1 MNTQPFLDRSRASIA
16 ALLAFL
22 LVVAGALTAVPA
34 FAAGPSVS
42 ATQAPRAGGAITVT
56 GSGFSGVAPG
66 VYVGVG
72 PAGLSG
78 FYGGAMGDV
87 VWVSPGNADGSIGSG
102 RTAPM
107 TAEGTFSVQVSV
119 PAHTDGAQYTV
130 YTSKAHGGGMTDP
143 SQNATT
149 PIAWEPLPAVAT
161 TTTLTVDPAASSLA
175 GADFTL
181 GATVEPAASGTVSY
195 FNGETQ
201 LGSAA
206 VGTTVTA
213 SIAAAGTAQLKAV
226 FTPADAA
233 AFTGSASSVVPYEI
247 TAPPTEPGPRTP
259 TLTLSKTTGLD
270 RGGETV
276 TVTGSGYNPNQPI
289 YVAIC
294 TDVPL
299 SELSFTFIS
308 AGCTVGAKQ
317 VTSNPTTATQ
327 VKFNADGSFT
337 TEFRVSPK
345 AGSTAVYTLANH
357 TAMNDRSQD
366 AKVSLSFAPKL
377 TLSKATGLDAG
388 GETVTV
394 TGAGYNP
401 NQPIYVAICTDVPLS
416 ELSFTF
422 ISAGCTVGA
431 KQVTSNPT
439 TATQVKFNADG
450 SFTTEFRV
458 APKAG
463 STAVYTLANH
473 TAMNDRS
480 QDAKVSVSFAAPKPV
495 ATLSVSKTEG
505 LDPAGESITVTGTGY
520 EVNTGGI
527 YAQIGWIVEGAWTP
541 ISASDTRASNR
552 TNAYA
557 ALVGSGYPNQPAF
570 TVAEDGSGS
579 FSWTVTID
587 KAKLDAKKL
596 EGGTL
601 AVFTLGSHSN
611 WVQPANERFV
621 PLSFADPEPVPALD
635 VTVRDAAATTGAT
648 IKVSGS
654 NLPDVPAVY
663 AAVIEKGT
671 ESQVTAGGG
680 YTAFALPFPSVTAG
694 STTFTVV
701 APAAKLDRTKQYEVI
716 VWKQHSNPAADTI
729 YARADVPFT
738 ADHWTKLFPD
748 VTPPTDPE
756 PPVDPGTPV
765 TPPAAVQGGSLSW
778 AISSSFASYITSST
792 AKGSIAVAGGATRS
806 GGLFQFGQATGGTY
820 DAATGTG
827 TVSYNGSVRFTGHG
841 GVLDVT
847 IANPQVRITSA
858 NAATLYVTSGGSQVA
873 FANLDLSA
881 AVRVTANGT
890 VSYSRVPATLTAA
903 GRSQVFQGY
912 TTVLDPLAFTVG
924 APAAAPAGSTG
935 TVAVAAAS
943 TTRTTSL
950 PAAPPASTG
959 IDLDDD
965 TLAALQKGEP
975 VTVSASGFTPNE
987 DGIKVVV
994 YSTPTLLGEVAAD
1007 ASGNATWTGSLP
1019 ATLADGEHT
1028 LTFQGSVDR
1037 GIRFTLARAATAAGC
1052 FVEAASLNWGF
1063 KETFRT
1069 YIEGIAAGGWE
1080 LTDVAYEY
1088 PEFVWTAGTGAV
1100 DAATRTGLVTYG
1112 GSIRFTGHQG
1122 ALDTTLANA
1131 RVELA
1136 GDTGYLVFD
1145 VSGTTQA
1152 GEPVTA
1158 AGVRFAEFALPDLEV
1173 TDDGLVLDAL
1183 PATLTDAGAAAFGT
1197 YPAGDELDPV
1207 SAVLPVAGDCA
1218 VAAAPVKAEEVPV
1231 AEAAEAEVLSAD
1243 QTTAPVW
1250 PWALVGIALALGIG
1264 AVVWIVVSRRR
1275 ATAGGNG
1282 DQTAG

>member
-87 VWVSPGNADGSIGSG
+87 VWVSPGNADGSIGSV

-107 TAEGTFSVQVSV
+107 TPEGTFSVQVSV

-149 PIAWEPLPAVAT
+149 AIAWEPLPAVVT

-201 LGSAA
+201 LSSAA

-213 SIAAAGTAQLKAV
+213 SIATAGTAQLKAV

-233 AFTGSASSVVPYEI
+233 AFTGSTSSVVSYEI
-247 TAPPTEPGPRTP
+247 TVPPTEPEPRTP

-270 RGGETV
+270 R
-276 TVTGSGYNPNQPI
+276 
-289 YVAIC
+289 
-294 TDVPL
+294 D
-299 SELSFTFIS
+299 
-308 AGCTVGAKQ
+308 
-317 VTSNPTTATQ
+317 
-327 VKFNADGSFT
+327 
-337 TEFRVSPK
+337 
-345 AGSTAVYTLANH
+345 
-357 TAMNDRSQD
+357 
-366 AKVSLSFAPKL
+366 
-377 TLSKATGLDAG
+377 

-401 NQPIYVAICTDVPLS
+401 NQPIYVAICTDIPLS
-416 ELSFTF
+416 DLSFTF

-458 APKAG
+458 APKVG

-480 QDAKVSVSFAAPKPV
+480 QDAKVSVSFAAPKPL

-635 VTVRDAAATTGAT
+635 VTVRDAAATAGAT

-680 YTAFALPFPSVTAG
+680 YTAFALPFPAVTAG

-701 APAAKLDRTKQYEVI
+701 APTAKLDRAKQYEVI

-729 YARADVPFT
+729 YARSDVPFT
-738 ADHWTKLFPD
+738 TDHWTKLFPE

-756 PPVDPGTPV
+756 TPVEPGTPV
-765 TPPAAVQGGSLSW
+765 TPPATVQGGSLSW

-792 AKGSIAVAGGATRS
+792 AKGSIAVTGGATRS
-806 GGLFQFGQATGGTY
+806 GGLFQFGQATGSTY

-827 TVSYNGSVRFTGHG
+827 TVSYNGSVGFTGHG

-873 FANLDLSA
+873 FANLDLAA

-912 TTVLDPLAFTVG
+912 TTVLDPLAFTIGV
-924 APAAAPAGSTG
+924 PAAAPAGSTG
-935 TVAVAAAS
+935 TVAAAPAS

-987 DGIKVVV
+987 EGIKVVV

-1007 ASGNATWTGSLP
+1007 ASGNATWTGALP
-1019 ATLADGEHT
+1019 ATLEDGEHT

-1037 GIRFTLARAATAAGC
+1037 GIRFTLARAAIAAGC

-1122 ALDTTLANA
+1122 ALDTRLANA

-1231 AEAAEAEVLSAD
+1231 AEAAEVLSAD

-1250 PWALVGIALALGIG
+1250 PWALVGIALALGIA